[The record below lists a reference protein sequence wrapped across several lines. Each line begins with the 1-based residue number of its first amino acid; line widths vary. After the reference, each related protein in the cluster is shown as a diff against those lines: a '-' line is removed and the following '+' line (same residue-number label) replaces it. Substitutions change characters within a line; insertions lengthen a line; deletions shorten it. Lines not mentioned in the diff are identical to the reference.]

1 MANQENKKENN
12 KKGLIWFLQ
21 QKKNLP
27 LILSLFG
34 GFATVVT
41 GTILLA
47 SGSGGSTNGSS
58 QGGSQTSQPSNG
70 GVFSGNE
77 LPDWDLSKPTIS
89 AEGSAIGV
97 SYDEQHFRR
106 NQESLL
112 YQSGR
117 NFLEDAPVENWQLA
131 DNSFSIFNMRT
142 SEVMFQYTFTYGE
155 TYKDFLFENYEDIYS
170 YYFHLRFAYDGA
182 STIYALVSL
191 RLGSQN
197 EFNSNSNYVLDG
209 SFTPMVTYVN
219 NNLGGNLNLDYQ
231 FLLTFDIDNPT
242 SYTIVAGREAN
253 NIYNGFFAEDI
264 LFENNTLYMS
274 TIFGKSVIDN
284 PTLLPN
290 RSYFSF
296 ITRPTSYPTFVT
308 TSNNE
313 RFSYLVE
320 LNVSNINAI
329 TTNRI
334 TPITFDTAGN
344 IWFFGYMQGFDTK
357 YFDTEGGMYLSA
369 GTYAYLTPTSTLE
382 TFFSTL
388 EDNFLEADDREALYQ
403 EATDKLNEILDRMRE
418 IVTTPLSLDI
428 NFNISGFFNFT
439 TGKLQNPM
447 VNVNTWY
454 NQRDNQN
461 SNIETWIQGNR
472 NQSYISMDNGEV
484 YIIES
489 NNFYTYTRNQT
500 TFGGFSNLNED
511 NLISSYNA
519 LYRVNLST
527 NVKTLIEENDNNG
540 KTINGIFE
548 KEGGY
553 FITGSYYKTD
563 SNDVESVDAYLM
575 EVDLAF
581 ETVQEI
587 VLSGS
592 GDDQGATIALNSSG
606 RPVWIV
612 SSNSTDGDFAAF
624 ATSNPDNRFTTYS
637 VSF

>member
-47 SGSGGSTNGSS
+47 SGGGGSTNGSS

-70 GVFSGNE
+70 GGFSGNE
-77 LPDWDLSKPTIS
+77 LPDWDLSNPTIS

-97 SYDEQHFRR
+97 SYDQQHFRR

-112 YQSGR
+112 YQGGR
-117 NFLEDAPVENWQLA
+117 NFLEDAPVENWVLA
-131 DNSFSIFNMRT
+131 ENSFSIFNMRT
-142 SEVMFQYTFTYGE
+142 SEVIFQYTFTYGQ
-155 TYKDFLFENYEDIYS
+155 TYKDFLFENYEDMGG
-170 YYFHLRFAYDGA
+170 YYFQLRFAYDGA

-191 RLGSQN
+191 RLGFQN
-197 EFNSNSNYVLDG
+197 EFNSTSNYVLDG

-231 FLLTFDIDNPT
+231 FLLTFDINNPT
-242 SYTIVAGREAN
+242 SYTIVAGRDASYN
-253 NIYNGFFAEDI
+253 HNGFFAEEV

-308 TSNNE
+308 PANNE

-329 TTNRI
+329 TTTRI
-334 TPITFDTAGN
+334 TPITFDTAGS
-344 IWFFGYMQGFDTK
+344 IWFYGYMQGFDTK

-369 GTYAYLTPTSTLE
+369 VTYAYLTPTSTLE
-382 TFFSTL
+382 TFISTL
-388 EDNFLEADDREALYQ
+388 EDNFLEAADREALYQ
-403 EATDKLNEILDRMRE
+403 EATDKLNEILDGMRE

-428 NFNISGFFNFT
+428 NFHISGFFNFT
-439 TGKLQNPM
+439 TGKLQNPL
-447 VNVNTWY
+447 VNVNAWY
-454 NQRDNQN
+454 NQRDFQN
-461 SNIETWIQGNR
+461 LDNDTWIQGHR
-472 NQSYISMDNGEV
+472 SQSYISMDNGEV

-489 NNFYTYTRNQT
+489 NYFYTYTRNQT

-540 KTINGIFE
+540 KTISGIFE

-581 ETVQEI
+581 EKVQEI

-592 GDDQGATIALNSSG
+592 GDDQGVTIALNSSG